1 LLPPQAVNPGRPT
14 KPVSTF
20 HRDNTTR
27 AYARSKAQAE
37 LLELLGA
44 ARKSFLVSYGVK
56 VLTFSYHQQAK
67 TQSYPVENGTTDALA
82 KMLIE
87 KGAITDTNPSISCRD
102 ERSVYE
108 RILNP
113 TTQ

>member
-1 LLPPQAVNPGRPT
+1 MEISGM
-14 KPVSTF
+14 
-20 HRDNTTR
+20 
-27 AYARSKAQAE
+27 
-37 LLELLGA
+37 
-44 ARKSFLVSYGVK
+44 
-56 VLTFSYHQQAK
+56 
-67 TQSYPVENGTTDALA
+67 TDAQA

-87 KGAITDTNPSISCRD
+87 KGAITDTNPSRSCRD